1 MMIYQNSLNNLK
13 KEQNIFI
20 IFLRDDLSMDIP
32 FNFSTNK
39 KLLYLLLIVKYCIN
53 T

>member
-1 MMIYQNSLNNLK
+1 MMIYQNSLNNSK

-32 FNFSTNK
+32 FK
-39 KLLYLLLIVKYCIN
+39 KKFFPSIFVVDS
-53 T
+53 